1 MKRVGTCVHFRGI
14 QHATCAAGIDMKPV
28 RDSSQP
34 GPYRWPCMTLK
45 ADSPATTTCPSYRD
59 PTPEEIAADEAAWNK
74 RLDEMRDN
82 ARKGLCNA
90 CGVKTTS
97 VRQVGRC
104 VYADPCGHRIGQG
117 DAKQVAKAMNVAV
130 RS

>member
-1 MKRVGTCVHFRGI
+1 MTRVGTELN
-14 QHATCAAGIDMKPV
+14 A
-28 RDSSQP
+28 
-34 GPYRWPCMTLK
+34 
-45 ADSPATTTCPSYRD
+45 
-59 PTPEEIAADEAAWNK
+59 
-74 RLDEMRDN
+74 RLEEMREN
-82 ARKGLCNA
+82 ARQGLCNV
-90 CGVKTTS
+90 CKTKTTS